1 MEKERKGCLIGIVAL
16 SLMGLGIFF
25 AYEYNWPYLRNL
37 SIMQSCMIGSYIG
50 NTYLRHKTTKQT
62 PKKHWVL
69 YFLAIFVLAGIF
81 TWIECNAK

>member
-1 MEKERKGCLIGIVAL
+1 
-16 SLMGLGIFF
+16 
-25 AYEYNWPYLRNL
+25 
-37 SIMQSCMIGSYIG
+37 MIGSYIG